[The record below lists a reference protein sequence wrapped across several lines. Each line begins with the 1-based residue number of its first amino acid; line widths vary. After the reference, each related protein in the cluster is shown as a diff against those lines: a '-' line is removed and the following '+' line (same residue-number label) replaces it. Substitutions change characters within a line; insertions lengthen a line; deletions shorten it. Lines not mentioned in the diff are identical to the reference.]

1 MHAYICEH
9 VRASVQNSKLG
20 PTGKSKEGTAG
31 MAERLDLGRE
41 EGKMQLHAYFQEEGF
56 QLD

>member
-1 MHAYICEH
+1 MHIYVS
-9 VRASVQNSKLG
+9 VRERVCVQNSKLG
-20 PTGKSKEGTAG
+20 PTGKSREGTAG
-31 MAERLDLGRE
+31 MAKRLDLGSE